1 MTTARV
7 TWETAFAPGFRG
19 VAAVL
24 VEGVPVLLTPSGV
37 RPTTVAVTSGTV
49 DPLFWP
55 GTGALAVT
63 RPDGGTLDITF
74 DVLDADDRAHWDAV
88 LAGLDASGIR
98 YEIDHGLV
106 RGLDYY
112 TRTAFEVH
120 DLSLASQSAL
130 GGGDPATSFV
140 FEDSFSGLQAG
151 LSGGFITIAL
161 ATTNTREQLAPVG
174 AHRIVKDLSEV
185 DPQWLARGRLA

>member
-74 DVLDADDRAHWDAV
+74 DVLDADAEWAIHEETQPVDGTALVEPLRFDLFDVGGEMTADD
-88 LAGLDASGIR
+88 GLMAS
-98 YEIDHGLV
+98 
-106 RGLDYY
+106 
-112 TRTAFEVH
+112 A
-120 DLSLASQSAL
+120 
-130 GGGDPATSFV
+130 
-140 FEDSFSGLQAG
+140 
-151 LSGGFITIAL
+151 
-161 ATTNTREQLAPVG
+161 
-174 AHRIVKDLSEV
+174 
-185 DPQWLARGRLA
+185 